1 MKHTGIPFRRNCL
14 VLEFWNIDSNKKLT
28 ISFCHILHS
37 SVNLFSVIDVS
48 SRSLQKVI
56 QQYNLFTEVITSTED
71 GQHSPPLHQHPHTD
85 LILKYWCTSA
95 VALWLD
101 GRIQL
106 PKPLTTRSNQTK
118 KSFCRNNV
126 AKQDCIYDG
135 RKLRTARA
143 NKNQPY
149 RPSFL
154 TIVSTYYT

>member
-106 PKPLTTRSNQTK
+106 PKLLTTRSNETE

-154 TIVSTYYT
+154 TIVTTYYT